1 MLHLLRDKV
10 IRTMGSLCKN
20 ICFNRLKSTLL
31 SENKTIDKEIQL
43 LLYLKYK
50 EILQKKMPLPS
61 FEDVGFRVFSQNDED
76 GILLY
81 IFSLIGT
88 VNKKV
93 VEVCAAD
100 GIQCNSANLII
111 NHGWTGLLFD
121 GDEEAVSKG
130 KSYYSKCKDT
140 AIFPPQLVHAW
151 IDTENINTLISS
163 HGFQGE
169 IDLLGVDMDGVDYW
183 IWKAIDC
190 IKPRVMVVEY
200 QDIWGAEKSVTVPY
214 KRDFNRFDIHED
226 YFGASLPAFIKLG
239 REKGYRLVG
248 CNRYGFNAFF
258 VRSGIGEDVLPEV
271 TAKECLKHPK
281 VLQGILTRLP
291 KVMDFDWLE
300 V

>member
-1 MLHLLRDKV
+1 MLKYFKSRFAEICESLADLFFSKYSTQCSSGNTAVDKV
-10 IRTMGSLCKN
+10 SQIYL
-20 ICFNRLKSTLL
+20 
-31 SENKTIDKEIQL
+31 Q
-43 LLYLKYK
+43 LKYRELLHTK
-50 EILQKKMPLPS
+50 IPLPLL
-61 FEDVGFRVFSQNDED
+61 EDVGFRVFSQNDED

-93 VEVCAAD
+93 VEVCAGD

-121 GDEEAVSKG
+121 GDEAAVSKG
-130 KSYYSKCKDT
+130 KSFYSQCKDT

-190 IKPRVMVVEY
+190 IKPRVVVVEY
-200 QDIWGAEKSVTVPY
+200 QDIWGAEKAVTVPY
-214 KRDFNRFDIHED
+214 HRDFNRFIIHED
-226 YFGASLPAFIKLG
+226 YFGASLPAFVKLG

-258 VRSGIGEDVLPEV
+258 VRNGLGEDVLPEV
-271 TAKECLKHPK
+271 MAKDCLKHPK
-281 VLQGILTRLP
+281 VLHGILTRLP
-291 KVMDFDWLE
+291 KVKDLE
-300 V
+300 WIEV